1 MEIRTVNFL
10 HEMAMRKQYQDRKRN
25 LIDTRMAVNADADDF
40 QIQIDRLDFEIQK
53 MDLNDLEDK

>member
-1 MEIRTVNFL
+1 MNFL